1 LTISQAIIKPAT
13 FDDIEAIATVHIQ
26 SWKETY
32 PGIMPAQRIAALN
45 LESCMRNWQRSLEA
59 GSRVFVA
66 VVDDTIVG
74 FAAGD
79 KNRSNEHCETGLG
92 DKCDCELAAIYILK
106 EHHHRGIGR
115 ALVKRFAQTMKE
127 EGYRS
132 MVIWVAEKNPATG
145 FYAALGGE
153 QVDRKFLMVCE
164 EAIPVVAFQFD
175 VQVME

>member
-66 VVDDTIVG
+66 VVDDTIVV
-74 FAAGD
+74 
-79 KNRSNEHCETGLG
+79 SPQ
-92 DKCDCELAAIYILK
+92 AIK
-106 EHHHRGIGR
+106 T
-115 ALVKRFAQTMKE
+115 Q
-127 EGYRS
+127 
-132 MVIWVAEKNPATG
+132 
-145 FYAALGGE
+145 
-153 QVDRKFLMVCE
+153 Q
-164 EAIPVVAFQFD
+164 
-175 VQVME
+175 